1 MTKQILKFLQIIYNS
16 LIKDITTGADT
27 EETGHNLET
36 LHDSVHDYIGGDMG
50 VVENSAYD
58 PIFWFHHAFIDYIWE
73 SYRGHQ
79 TAK

>member
-1 MTKQILKFLQIIYNS
+1 VT
-16 LIKDITTGADT
+16 D
-27 EETGHNLET
+27 HNLES

-73 SYRGHQ
+73 SFREHQ
-79 TAK
+79 TEK